1 MRKPLGVIF
10 DFGGTVL
17 SHGDIDVIGGN
28 RRLYELAVNKN
39 DVSFDDVRRSVERV
53 TDWVEPLKNGLM
65 VELTCESLNRL
76 IYAPLGLT
84 FDLTPAELEKE
95 FWRASLK
102 YSPVPGIYELLDLLE
117 LHDIKTGI
125 LSNSMYRAAMQEE
138 ELAGHNLAHRFSF
151 IVTSADYGVRKLHP
165 FIFNVAVK
173 KTGMNPA
180 DIWFVGDTPG
190 HDIKGALNAGLYP
203 VWLNRRNEPRAL
215 NGDYLEVVGFDE
227 LRKVIEK
234 LV

>member
-1 MRKPLGVIF
+1 MHKPLGVIF

-17 SHGDIDVIGGN
+17 SHGVIDVIGGN

-39 DVSFDDVRRSVERV
+39 GVGFDDVRRSVEKV
-53 TDWVEPLKNGLM
+53 TDWIEPLKNSSM

-76 IYAPLGLT
+76 IYDPLGLT
-84 FDLTPAELEKE
+84 FALTPAELEKE

-102 YSPVPGIYELLDLLE
+102 YSPVPGIYDLLDLLD

-125 LSNSMYRAAMQEE
+125 LSNSMYRAAMQAE
-138 ELAGHNLAHRFSF
+138 ELAAHNLAHRFSF
-151 IVTSADYGVRKLHP
+151 IITSADYGVRKPHP
-165 FIFNVAVK
+165 FIFAVAVK
-173 KTGMNPA
+173 KIDLIPD

-190 HDIKGALNAGLYP
+190 QDIKGALDADLYP
-203 VWLNRRNEPRAL
+203 VWLNRGNEPRAL
-215 NGDYLEVVGFDE
+215 DGDYLVVGSLDE
-227 LRKVIEK
+227 LRKVIAK